1 MLSEF
6 YVSEIVSEEDSERG
20 PFAVIM
26 SNSTDGVV
34 MDVYGDDAEAAKWTA
49 EDMLTKFAIVD
60 WLEDQLRQSPNRL
73 VAVADAMRDGATM
86 IEAIRKNN

>member
-6 YVSEIVSEEDSERG
+6 YVSGIVTEEDSERG
-20 PFAVIM
+20 PFAVVM
-26 SNSTDGVV
+26 SHSTDGVA
-34 MDVYGDDAEAAKWTA
+34 MDVYGDDEENAKWTA
-49 EDMLTKFAIVD
+49 EDMITKFAIVD

-73 VAVADAMRDGATM
+73 AAVADAMRDGVTM

>member
-1 MLSEF
+1 MLSDLF
-6 YVSEIVSEEDSERG
+6 VSTVVSQSESERG
-20 PFAVIM
+20 PIAVVC
-26 SNSTDGVV
+26 SHSTSGNI
-34 MDVYGDDAEAAKWTA
+34 MDVYGESEEDALWMA

-73 VAVADAMRDGATM
+73 AAVADAMRAGATM